1 MRITPILIIAIILI
15 VIISLI
21 FRPTILIPIIGI
33 ILIVIILLI
42 SKRRKPK
49 EIYSDSA
56 HHVQGG
62 NNPAIYSISGARG
75 RHIDVYEDKCVI
87 RVNASVGSFI
97 TGNITDGEKT
107 VYYVDCIGV
116 QFKKSGL
123 TIGYLQLETASTMM
137 NNRDSNF
144 FNENTFTFEKSN
156 VSNEKM
162 EEVANYIKQKVDEAK
177 SAKHA
182 PISVAISSADELKKF
197 KELLDSGI
205 ITQEEFDAKKK
216 QLLGL

>member
-1 MRITPILIIAIILI
+1 MRNTTVLIIALILI

-56 HHVQGG
+56 PCTGG
-62 NNPAIYSISGARG
+62 NNTAIYSISGARG
-75 RHIDVYEDKCVI
+75 RHIDVYEEKCVI

-107 VYYVDCIGV
+107 IYYVDCIGV
-116 QFKKSGL
+116 QFKKSGF

-137 NNRDSNF
+137 NNRHSNF
-144 FNENTFTFEKSN
+144 FNENTFTFEKYN

-162 EEVANYIKQKVDEAK
+162 KEVANYIKQKVDEAK

-182 PISVAISSADELKKF
+182 PISVPISSADELKKF

-205 ITQEEFDAKKK
+205 LTQEEFDAKKK
-216 QLLGL
+216 QLLGQ